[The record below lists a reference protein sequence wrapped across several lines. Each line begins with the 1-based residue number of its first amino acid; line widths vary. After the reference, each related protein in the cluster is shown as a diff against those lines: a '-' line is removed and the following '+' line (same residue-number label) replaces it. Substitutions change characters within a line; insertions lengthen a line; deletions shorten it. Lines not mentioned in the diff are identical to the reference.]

1 MLKGTRVFWGIFVA
15 GLLCAACGGGG
26 GTNMVDSW
34 KEPSAGPVEFTKV
47 AVFFLH
53 KDRTVRGIGEE
64 EMVRHVKSTAAV
76 PSIALFPDLDRKDVD
91 RITAQLK
98 ARKFDGAIVMRILNV
113 DETVTVSPG
122 IRPAY
127 YVSFTS
133 YYNYLVPALDYY
145 PGLPS
150 KEETDRKVT
159 VETVVYSLIENRL
172 IWVGMS
178 ETSNPDT
185 IRELITG
192 NAPVV
197 ARSLRE
203 SGVLR

>member
-1 MLKGTRVFWGIFVA
+1 MILKGRGTYA
-15 GLLCAACGGGG
+15 LLCAGALLLHACAGG
-26 GTNMVDSW
+26 GTKMVDSW
-34 KEPSAGPVEFTKV
+34 KDPAAGPVEFKKV
-47 AVFFLH
+47 VVFFLN

-64 EMVRHVKSTAAV
+64 EMVRQVTSTAAV

-98 ARKFDGAIVMRILNV
+98 DRKFDGAILMRILNV

-127 YVSFTS
+127 YVSFAS